1 MLLFKAF
8 GQITES
14 YSRTFS
20 VHNGDRLFLRCTQRE
35 LSRISPIERLI
46 WFKDSVAIP
55 ASDPRLNSENGTL
68 TIEQVRK
75 SDAGTYRCELKTLDI
90 LSNSSTTINVIGMD
104 PFNPSNVTYTVIN
117 ISSSP
122 PTTSYNKI
130 ASLQKEVNV
139 NSSSPPPPTTLYN
152 KIASLQ
158 KEVNVN
164 SSSPPP
170 PTTSYNKIASLQKEV
185 NVISSSPPPPTT
197 SYNKIASLQ
206 KEIDELLN
214 ANSSVNVSSFIKSLA
229 NATKSGNE
237 ITRTAKGLSAS
248 VKILVQLV
256 NYNSLVNN
264 SAVNTTTDQQNIV
277 QVASNLLEEENTPTW
292 LFLEESGSNVTD
304 NLLKAMDDFGSQVGS
319 QLDAGLDNSSNV
331 TIYTRNIVFRV
342 DLLKTAKKLS
352 MDFSQHGAEIFVP
365 GEVFASNSATK
376 ASTIVYKTLN
386 NILTLKKEDAKNEEK
401 NGKTKFKSGS
411 NIVSATIL
419 PRPVSPMRKPIKFVF
434 HHKNKS
440 EDVIGSCVFWQIGLP
455 QRTWLTRGCVRVE
468 HESSARVTTC
478 ECDHLTVFAVLMNN
492 KPVKIHHELYLKSI
506 ATIGCACSLLFLLLT
521 FVLMAWLWKYLKSPR
536 VKMILHLSIAIAAT
550 CILIMINEN
559 YHLEEVWCTV
569 MAALLHYFL
578 LCVFTWMFNH
588 GVLLYLLIIKADLRD
603 NIHSKMKWFYTFGW
617 GFPCTV
623 VGMSL
628 IVIGVD
634 KYVADNCWLTLE
646 HNILYCAFVA
656 PAAIIVL
663 VNSVLFITLLCRINR
678 VSKFRES
685 MTRVQ
690 NVKAW
695 LRRSLI
701 LLPVLGITWSFG
713 LLTFISSTIVFH
725 YLFTI
730 FNSLQGFVIFFNF
743 CVLDSEVRARVV
755 GALCKKKHTSAGCVR
770 NKAVAEPISIED
782 NVHKNNNLQA
792 PAVIFLTAVP
802 ARIQGIENKRFF
814 NTDENQLTLERQDPK
829 LQTWKTK
836 TYL

>member
-1 MLLFKAF
+1 CIPLA
-8 GQITES
+8 GIT
-14 YSRTFS
+14 
-20 VHNGDRLFLRCTQRE
+20 G
-35 LSRISPIERLI
+35 
-46 WFKDSVAIP
+46 KDNI
-55 ASDPRLNSENGTL
+55 TL
-68 TIEQVRK
+68 
-75 SDAGTYRCELKTLDI
+75 
-90 LSNSSTTINVIGMD
+90 
-104 PFNPSNVTYTVIN
+104 SNVTTN
-117 ISSSP
+117 PSP
-122 PTTSYNKI
+122 PTRSYNKI
-130 ASLQKEVNV
+130 V
-139 NSSSPPPPTTLYN
+139 
-152 KIASLQ
+152 
-158 KEVNVN
+158 
-164 SSSPPP
+164 
-170 PTTSYNKIASLQKEV
+170 
-185 NVISSSPPPPTT
+185 
-197 SYNKIASLQ
+197 SLQ
-206 KEIDELLN
+206 KEIDELLKG
-214 ANSSVNVSSFIKSLA
+214 NSSANVSSFINSLA
-229 NATKSGNE
+229 NATKPGNE
-237 ITRTAKGLSAS
+237 ITLTAKELSAS
-248 VKILVQLV
+248 VKMLVQLV

-264 SAVNTTTDQQNIV
+264 SAVNTITDHQNIV

-292 LFLEESGSNVTD
+292 LYLQESRSNVTD
-304 NLLKAMDDFGSQVGS
+304 DLLKAMDDFGSQVGS
-319 QLDAGLDNSSNV
+319 QLDAGLENLTYLV
-331 TIYTRNIVFRV
+331 IRKQNIVFRV
-342 DLLKTAKKLS
+342 DLLTTRKKLS
-352 MDFSQHGAEIFVP
+352 MDLSHYGAKIFVP
-365 GEVFASNSATK
+365 GEAFALNSTTQ

-386 NILTLKKEDAKNEEK
+386 NILTLEKEGPKNEEK
-401 NGKTKFKSGS
+401 NGRTKFKSGS
-411 NIVSATIL
+411 SIVSATIL
-419 PRPVSPMRKPIKFVF
+419 PPPITPMGKPIKFVF
-434 HHKNKS
+434 YHKNKS

-468 HESSARVTTC
+468 HESSERVTTC
-478 ECDHLTVFAVLMNN
+478 QCDHLTIFAVLMNN
-492 KPVKIHHELYLKSI
+492 KRVKPHHELYLKSI

-521 FVLMAWLWKYLKSPR
+521 FMLTAWLWKYLKSPR
-536 VKMILHLSIAIAAT
+536 VKMILHLCIAIAAT

-559 YHLEEVWCTV
+559 FHLGEVWCTA

-588 GVLLYLLIIKADLRD
+588 GVLLYLLIIKADLGD

-628 IVIGVD
+628 IVTGID
-634 KYVADNCWLTLE
+634 KYVAENCWLTLE

-656 PAAIIVL
+656 PAAMIVL

-690 NVKAW
+690 HVKAW

-713 LLTFISSTIVFH
+713 LLTFISSTTVFH

-802 ARIQGIENKRFF
+802 ARIQGIENKRF
-814 NTDENQLTLERQDPK
+814 
-829 LQTWKTK
+829 LQHR
-836 TYL
+836 